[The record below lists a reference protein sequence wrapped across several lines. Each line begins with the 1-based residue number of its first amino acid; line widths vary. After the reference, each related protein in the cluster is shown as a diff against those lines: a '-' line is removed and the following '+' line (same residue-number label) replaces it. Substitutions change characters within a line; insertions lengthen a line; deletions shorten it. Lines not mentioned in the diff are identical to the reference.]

1 MRWLRQR
8 QYSNKLL
15 TVSWSDQTLSYVCAR
30 LRADGTHNVFKFG
43 VERQGADSTQDF
55 CRRLKALGLNGLHAR
70 VMLRPEQYQLLQID
84 TPAVPDE
91 ELHSAVRYQI
101 NDLLSAH
108 VDDVT
113 LDLMRVGDDG
123 QAQKKGEQLFVVAAD
138 NTAIRDVLALSEAM
152 RWSVAVIDIQET
164 AQRNLQ
170 SALARRKG
178 REKQA
183 NPVLVLSEGGAA
195 VLTISANEELF
206 YARRFELPEGFLV
219 ASWEHGSGA
228 PGWSANSKASSA
240 SASDEAPYFRG
251 DDTKVRRFL
260 AGVQTSLDI
269 WSRSRAGMPLDEMQ
283 VYAGERSVE
292 LSKWFSVQLGQ
303 TVLPMDVS
311 DLFPGFESLGENDKA
326 LCQPL
331 LGALIRKPLA
341 HMLEKINLFTHSH
354 LTQKHYFSAQTML
367 RTLAVSAVL
376 GGCLSV
382 AWLRSLHVTG
392 ENFQASLTPQLR
404 EIESLEV
411 AIAQRRTDDLTNVE
425 PATALEQ
432 ELQASRTEL
441 LQLEKLAQEWQRGLL
456 NPGSGHSALLRLV
469 AKSIPD
475 QVWVT
480 EVSADEAQFEVSGFT
495 LETEAL
501 SDWIVRL
508 AASPLFRQKKLT
520 AVNLESAS
528 PAILEAVG
536 GNARPLWSFSLLSA
550 PTHSSAPAV
559 ITP

>member
-1 MRWLRQR
+1 
-8 QYSNKLL
+8 
-15 TVSWSDQTLSYVCAR
+15 
-30 LRADGTHNVFKFG
+30 
-43 VERQGADSTQDF
+43 
-55 CRRLKALGLNGLHAR
+55 
-70 VMLRPEQYQLLQID
+70 
-84 TPAVPDE
+84 
-91 ELHSAVRYQI
+91 
-101 NDLLSAH
+101 
-108 VDDVT
+108 
-113 LDLMRVGDDG
+113 
-123 QAQKKGEQLFVVAAD
+123 
-138 NTAIRDVLALSEAM
+138 
-152 RWSVAVIDIQET
+152 
-164 AQRNLQ
+164 
-170 SALARRKG
+170 
-178 REKQA
+178 
-183 NPVLVLSEGGAA
+183 
-195 VLTISANEELF
+195 
-206 YARRFELPEGFLV
+206 
-219 ASWEHGSGA
+219 
-228 PGWSANSKASSA
+228 
-240 SASDEAPYFRG
+240 
-251 DDTKVRRFL
+251 
-260 AGVQTSLDI
+260 
-269 WSRSRAGMPLDEMQ
+269 
-283 VYAGERSVE
+283 
-292 LSKWFSVQLGQ
+292 
-303 TVLPMDVS
+303 MDVS